1 MDSDRRLRPLVV
13 DLSGQR
19 REYDTPG
26 LEAGDL
32 DADPLIQFTRWMTDA
47 RASRTAE
54 PTAVVLSTVGPQGRP
69 SARTV
74 LLKGITD
81 GGFVVFTNY
90 ESRKGRE
97 LAANPWAALTS
108 TWVELSRQVRV
119 EGYVEHA
126 SGEESDAYFA
136 SRPRGSQIGA
146 WASPQSEPLTRRDEL
161 VRRVEEVT
169 ARFASVE
176 HIPRPSYWGGLRL
189 VPDRIEFWQGRADR
203 LHDRLVYRPA
213 DGESAEP
220 RDTSRVERWRIERL
234 AP

>member
-1 MDSDRRLRPLVV
+1 V

-19 REYDTPG
+19 REYDTAG

-32 DADPLIQFTRWMTDA
+32 DADPLAQFGVWMDDA
-47 RASRTAE
+47 HASRTAE

-74 LLKGITD
+74 LLKGVTE

-97 LAANPWAALTS
+97 LAANPWAALTF
-108 TWVELSRQVRV
+108 TWAELSRQVRV
-119 EGYVEHA
+119 EGYVEHV
-126 SGEESDAYFA
+126 SDDESDAYFA
-136 SRPRGSQIGA
+136 TRPRGSQIGA
-146 WASPQSEPLTRRDEL
+146 WASPQSKRLTDRDEL
-161 VRRVEEVT
+161 VRRVAEVT
-169 ARFASVE
+169 ERFGSTD
-176 HIPRPSYWGGLRL
+176 HIPRPSHWGGLRL

-203 LHDRLVYRPA
+203 LHDRHVYRPA
-213 DGESAEP
+213 VGDTAEP
-220 RDTSRVERWRIERL
+220 RAASRVQRWQIERL